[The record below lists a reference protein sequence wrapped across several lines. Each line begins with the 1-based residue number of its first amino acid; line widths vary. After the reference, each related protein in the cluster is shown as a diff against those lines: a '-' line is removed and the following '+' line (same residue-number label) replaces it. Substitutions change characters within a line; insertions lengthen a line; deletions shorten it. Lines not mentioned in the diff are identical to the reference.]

1 MKAQV
6 KLLLCLLPFILSTF
20 SDDHDPDSIFTS
32 LLDAPVYQ
40 TASLTPISERNTP
53 AATTIITH
61 EMIRKSGARKLEDA
75 LEVFVPN
82 FQVMRH
88 GPVGNVKG
96 FRGLLS
102 DLDHQILLLV
112 NGKVMNHRAF
122 YGAESEF
129 FMSQLGDIEKI
140 EIIRGPGSAV
150 FGPGAIA
157 GVIHIHTFSGKNFK
171 GQELTVRQ
179 GFVEEF
185 TNLEYKLGF
194 DVDNETSLFFY
205 YGVDDY
211 RGSSGEDSPIAF
223 GDATGGFQPYDYIGN
238 DLNRNYQ
245 SYKGRLRHKA
255 HLQLDNDNLSSWL
268 RYVDNGQQGI
278 NERSDLF
285 VVNNIGVRQF
295 TFHNQYK
302 NDISQNLDFK
312 IDFGYD
318 YYKRTRDTSD
328 PLESNIHITE
338 QEFLVKPVINWEINQ
353 HHQIAFGT
361 EYSFE
366 RFNPKTS
373 GPTNEFDPSNNGDKD
388 WTSYALGFFAE
399 HQWLINQ
406 DWSLVSGFRIDKH
419 SFAPYSFSPKFAA
432 IYTPTE
438 KDTFKFLY
446 NRSTRR
452 TDDGFL
458 RREYVET
465 GLKTDNLETVDNFE
479 FRYER
484 KVSDALKL
492 AFSAFY
498 SEIDVIGF
506 SGAGFVNQVLG
517 RQSVYGGELE
527 LSYQQDK
534 HNIIFSHGFTK
545 LEDFNL
551 DQNVAFNVI
560 SAAPDG
566 YGNDLAHWSNHITKL
581 WYDYSF
587 SEKLSANASAVAYW
601 GYPGAEDF
609 ANFNNNDLGNSR
621 FTSGYI
627 SDSAYRE
634 SIFVNMGA
642 QYNFNKDTTFNIHLH
657 NVLGWFERGYNKRNA
672 FLRSDL
678 YRVDAPSVSIS
689 MSYKF

>member
-1 MKAQV
+1 MR
-6 KLLLCLLPFILSTF
+6 KLLATLLIF
-20 SDDHDPDSIFTS
+20 SLATYAESQPEEDNVFDD
-32 LLDAPVYQ
+32 LLDIPVYQ
-40 TASLTPISERNTP
+40 TASLTPISERHTP
-53 AATTIITH
+53 AGTMIITD
-61 EMIRKSGARKLEDA
+61 EMIKKSGARKLEDV
-75 LEVFVPN
+75 LEIFVPN

-129 FMSQLGDIEKI
+129 FMSMLGDIKKI
-140 EIIRGPGSAV
+140 EVIRGPGSAV

-157 GVIHIHTFSGKNFK
+157 GVIHIHTHSGKNFK
-171 GQELTVRQ
+171 GQELSIRQ
-179 GFVEEF
+179 GFAEEF

-194 DVDNETSLFFY
+194 DINKENSLFLY
-205 YGVDDY
+205 YGLDDY
-211 RGSSGEDSPIAF
+211 RGSEGKDSPVAF
-223 GDATGGFQPYDYIGN
+223 GDAKDGKDPYDYFSDG
-238 DLNRNYQ
+238 LNRNYQ

-255 HLQLDNDNLSSWL
+255 HLQLDNDNLTSWL

-285 VVNNIGVRQF
+285 VVHNIGIRQF

-302 NDISQNLDFK
+302 NNLSNTLHYTL
-312 IDFGYD
+312 DFGYD
-318 YYKRTRDTSD
+318 YYKRTRNTSD

-338 QEFLVKPVINWEINQ
+338 QEFLIKPVLNWEINQ
-353 HHQIAFGT
+353 YHQIAFGL

-373 GPTNEFDPSNNGDKD
+373 SPANEFDPSNNGNKD
-388 WTSYALGFFAE
+388 WTSYALGFFGE
-399 HQWLINQ
+399 HQWQVNQ
-406 DWSLVSGFRIDKH
+406 DWTFISGFRIDKH
-419 SFAPYSFSPKFAA
+419 SFAPYSFSPKLAA

-438 KDTFKFLY
+438 KDSFKLLY

-479 FRYER
+479 LRYEK
-484 KVSDALKL
+484 KVNDSLKFAL
-492 AFSAFY
+492 STFY
-498 SEIDVIGF
+498 SELDAIGF

-517 RQSVYGGELE
+517 RQSVYGAEFE
-527 LSYQQDK
+527 LSYKQDK
-534 HNIIFSHGFTK
+534 HHVIFSHGFTK
-545 LEDFNL
+545 LEDFKL
-551 DQNVAFNVI
+551 DQDVSFNVI

-581 WYDYSF
+581 YYDYSYN
-587 SEKLSANASAVAYW
+587 EKISINTSIVAYW
-601 GYPGAEDF
+601 AYPGAEDF
-609 ANFNNNDLGNSR
+609 AEFNNNELMNDR
-621 FTSGYI
+621 FTSGSI
-627 SDSAYRE
+627 NGSAYRE
-634 SIFVNMGA
+634 SIFLNSGA
-642 QYNFNKDTTFNIHLH
+642 QYKYNSNTTFNLHLH
-657 NVLGWFERGYNKRNA
+657 NVLGWFDRTYNKRNA

-678 YRVDAPSVSIS
+678 YRVDAPSIS
-689 MSYKF
+689 LSVDYKF